1 MKTTVDKIVKAYAKL
16 GDVKVT
22 TLEDKEVMKVI
33 RMRKAMR
40 PVSEEF
46 NAFLEDVKSKFKP
59 EGFEDVVRKAQEGW
73 DKMTD
78 AEKKAANELVTG
90 YNRKVE
96 ESVKPEA
103 EKEVEIEFEP
113 LSDDSLSKLMKE
125 NSLTVADIELLIF
138 SL

>member
-33 RMRKAMR
+33 KMRKAMR
-40 PVSEEF
+40 PVSEDF
-46 NAFLEDVKSKFKP
+46 NAFLEDVKTKFKP
-59 EGFEDVVRKAQEGW
+59 EGFEETVRKAQEGW
-73 DKMTD
+73 DKMSD

-96 ESVKPEA
+96 VAVKEES

-113 LSDDSLSKLMKE
+113 LSEDSLTKLMKE
-125 NSLTVADIELLIF
+125 NSLTVSEMEMLDL
-138 SL
+138 

>member
-46 NAFLEDVKSKFKP
+46 NAFLEDVKTKFKP
-59 EGFEDVVRKAQEGW
+59 EGFEDTVRKAQEGW

-78 AEKKAANELVTG
+78 SEKRAANELGTG
-90 YNRKVE
+90 YNRKVDEAVRE
-96 ESVKPEA
+96 EA
-103 EKEVEIEFEP
+103 DREVEIEFEA
-113 LSDDSLSKLMKE
+113 LSEDSLTKLMKE
-125 NSLTVADIELLIF
+125 NSLTVSEMEMLDL
-138 SL
+138 

>member
-22 TLEDKEVMKVI
+22 TLEDNEVIKVI
-33 RMRKAMR
+33 KMRKAMR

-59 EGFEDVVRKAQEGW
+59 EGFEDTVRKAQEGW

-78 AEKKAANELVTG
+78 SEKRAANELVTG
-90 YNRKVE
+90 YNRKVDEAVKE
-96 ESVKPEA
+96 EA
-103 EKEVEIEFEP
+103 DREVEIEFEP
-113 LSDDSLSKLMKE
+113 LSEESLTKLMKE
-125 NSLTVADIELLIF
+125 NSLTVAEMEMLDF
-138 SL
+138 

>member
-33 RMRKAMR
+33 KMRKAMR

-59 EGFEDVVRKAQEGW
+59 EGFEATVRKAQEEW
-73 DKMTD
+73 EKMTD
-78 AEKKAANELVTG
+78 SEKRAANELVTG

>member
-40 PVSEEF
+40 PVSEDF
-46 NAFLEDVKSKFKP
+46 NAFLEDVKTKFKP
-59 EGFEDVVRKAQEGW
+59 EGFEETVRKAQEGW

-78 AEKKAANELVTG
+78 SEKRAANELVTG
-90 YNRKVE
+90 YNRKVDEAVKE
-96 ESVKPEA
+96 EA
-103 EKEVEIEFEP
+103 DREVEIEFEA
-113 LSDDSLSKLMKE
+113 LSEDSLTKLMKE
-125 NSLTVADIELLIF
+125 NSLTVSEMEMLDL
-138 SL
+138 

>member
-40 PVSEEF
+40 PVSEDF
-46 NAFLEDVKSKFKP
+46 NAFLEDVKTKFKP
-59 EGFEDVVRKAQEGW
+59 EGFEETVRKAQEGW

-96 ESVKPEA
+96 VAVKEES
-103 EKEVEIEFEP
+103 EKEVEIEFET
-113 LSDDSLSKLMKE
+113 LSEDSLTKLMKE
-125 NSLTVADIELLIF
+125 NSMTVAEMEMLDF
-138 SL
+138 

>member
-33 RMRKAMR
+33 KMRKAMR

-46 NAFLEDVKSKFKP
+46 NAFLEDVKTKFKP
-59 EGFEDVVRKAQEGW
+59 EGFEETVRKAQEGW

-78 AEKKAANELVTG
+78 SEKRAANELVTG

-96 ESVKPEA
+96 VAVKEES
-103 EKEVEIEFEP
+103 EKEVEIEFEA
-113 LSDDSLSKLMKE
+113 LSEDSLTKLMKE
-125 NSLTVADIELLIF
+125 NSLTVAEMEMLDF
-138 SL
+138 

>member
-22 TLEDKEVMKVI
+22 TLEDKEVIKVI
-33 RMRKAMR
+33 KMRKAMR

-46 NAFLEDVKSKFKP
+46 NAFLEDAKSKFKP
-59 EGFEDVVRKAQEGW
+59 EGFEETVRKAQDGW
-73 DKMTD
+73 DKMSD
-78 AEKKAANELVTG
+78 AEKKAANELVNG

-96 ESVKPEA
+96 EAVKEEA

-113 LSDDSLSKLMKE
+113 LSEESLTKLMKE
-125 NSLTVADIELLIF
+125 NSLTVAEMEMLDF
-138 SL
+138 

>member
-40 PVSEEF
+40 PVSEDF
-46 NAFLEDVKSKFKP
+46 NAFLEDVKTKFKP
-59 EGFEDVVRKAQEGW
+59 EGFEDTVRKAQEGW

-78 AEKKAANELVTG
+78 SEKRAANELVTG
-90 YNRKVE
+90 YNRKVDEAVRE
-96 ESVKPEA
+96 EA
-103 EKEVEIEFEP
+103 DREVEIEFEA
-113 LSDDSLSKLMKE
+113 LSEDSLTKLMKE
-125 NSLTVADIELLIF
+125 NSLTVSEMEMLDL
-138 SL
+138 

>member
-16 GDVKVT
+16 GDAKVT

-33 RMRKAMR
+33 KMRKAMR
-40 PVSEEF
+40 PVSEDF
-46 NAFLEDVKSKFKP
+46 NAFLEDVKTKFKP
-59 EGFEDVVRKAQEGW
+59 EGFEETVRKAQEGW

-96 ESVKPEA
+96 VAVKEES
-103 EKEVEIEFEP
+103 EKEVEIEFEA
-113 LSDDSLSKLMKE
+113 LSEDSLTKLMKE
-125 NSLTVADIELLIF
+125 NSLTVAEMEMLDF
-138 SL
+138 

>member
-46 NAFLEDVKSKFKP
+46 NAFLEDVKTKFKP
-59 EGFEDVVRKAQEGW
+59 EGFEDTVRKAQEEWG
-73 DKMTD
+73 KMTNS
-78 AEKKAANELVTG
+78 ERITANELVTG

-96 ESVKPEA
+96 EAAKDEA
-103 EKEVEIEFEP
+103 EKEVDIEFEP
-113 LSDDSLSKLMKE
+113 LSEDSLTKLMKE
-125 NSLTVADIELLIF
+125 NSLTVAEMEMLDF
-138 SL
+138 

>member
-40 PVSEEF
+40 PVSEDF
-46 NAFLEDVKSKFKP
+46 NAFLEDVKTKFKP
-59 EGFEDVVRKAQEGW
+59 EGFEETVRKAQEGW

-96 ESVKPEA
+96 VAVKEES
-103 EKEVEIEFEP
+103 EKEVEIECEQ
-113 LSDDSLSKLMKE
+113 LSEDSLTKLMKE
-125 NSLTVADIELLIF
+125 NSLTVAEMEMLDF
-138 SL
+138 

>member
-1 MKTTVDKIVKAYAKL
+1 MKAYAKL

-33 RMRKAMR
+33 KMRKAMR

-46 NAFLEDVKSKFKP
+46 NAFLEDVKTKFKP
-59 EGFEDVVRKAQEGW
+59 EGFEDTVRKAQEGW

-78 AEKKAANELVTG
+78 SEKRAANELVTG

-96 ESVKPEA
+96 VAVKEES
-103 EKEVEIEFEP
+103 EKEVEIEFEA
-113 LSDDSLSKLMKE
+113 LSEDSLTKLMKE
-125 NSLTVADIELLIF
+125 NSMTVAEMEMLDF
-138 SL
+138 

>member
-33 RMRKAMR
+33 KMRKAMR

-59 EGFEDVVRKAQEGW
+59 EGFEDTVRKAQEGW

-78 AEKKAANELVTG
+78 SEKRAANELVTG
-90 YNRKVE
+90 YNRKVDEAVKE
-96 ESVKPEA
+96 EA
-103 EKEVEIEFEP
+103 DREVEIEFEP
-113 LSDDSLSKLMKE
+113 LSEDSLTKLMKE
-125 NSLTVADIELLIF
+125 NSMTVAEMEMLDF
-138 SL
+138 

>member
-40 PVSEEF
+40 PVSEDF
-46 NAFLEDVKSKFKP
+46 NAFLEDVKTKFKP
-59 EGFEDVVRKAQEGW
+59 EGFEETVRKAQEGW

-90 YNRKVE
+90 YNRKVDEAVKE
-96 ESVKPEA
+96 EA
-103 EKEVEIEFEP
+103 DREVEIEFEQF
-113 LSDDSLSKLMKE
+113 SEESVVRMMKE
-125 NSLTVADIELLIF
+125 NSLTATEVEQILNF
-138 SL
+138 

>member
-22 TLEDKEVMKVI
+22 TLEDKEVRKVI

-46 NAFLEDVKSKFKP
+46 NAFLEDVKTKFKP
-59 EGFEDVVRKAQEGW
+59 EGFEETVRKAQEGW

-96 ESVKPEA
+96 VAVKEES

-113 LSDDSLSKLMKE
+113 LSEDSLTKLMKE
-125 NSLTVADIELLIF
+125 NSLTVAEMEMLDF
-138 SL
+138 

>member
-59 EGFEDVVRKAQEGW
+59 EGFEDTVRKAQEEW
-73 DKMTD
+73 EKMTD
-78 AEKKAANELVTG
+78 SEKRAANELVTG

-96 ESVKPEA
+96 VAVKEES
-103 EKEVEIEFEP
+103 EKEVEIEFET
-113 LSDDSLSKLMKE
+113 LSEDSLTKLMKE
-125 NSLTVADIELLIF
+125 NSMTVAEMEMLDF
-138 SL
+138 

>member
-1 MKTTVDKIVKAYAKL
+1 MKTTVDKIVKAYSKL

-33 RMRKAMR
+33 KMRKAMR

-59 EGFEDVVRKAQEGW
+59 EGFEDTVRKAQEGW

-78 AEKKAANELVTG
+78 SEKRAANELVTG
-90 YNRKVE
+90 YNRKVDEAVKE
-96 ESVKPEA
+96 EA
-103 EKEVEIEFEP
+103 DREVEIEFEP
-113 LSDDSLSKLMKE
+113 LSEESLTKLMKE
-125 NSLTVADIELLIF
+125 NSLKVSESELISF
-138 SL
+138 

>member
-40 PVSEEF
+40 PVSEDF
-46 NAFLEDVKSKFKP
+46 NAFLEDVKTKFKP
-59 EGFEDVVRKAQEGW
+59 EGFEDTVRKAQEGW

-78 AEKKAANELVTG
+78 SEKRAANELVTG
-90 YNRKVE
+90 YNRKVDEAARE
-96 ESVKPEA
+96 EA
-103 EKEVEIEFEP
+103 DREVEIEFEA
-113 LSDDSLSKLMKE
+113 LSEDSLTKLMKE
-125 NSLTVADIELLIF
+125 NSLTVSEMEMLDL
-138 SL
+138 

>member
-33 RMRKAMR
+33 KMRKAMR

-46 NAFLEDVKSKFKP
+46 NAFLEDVKTKFKP
-59 EGFEDVVRKAQEGW
+59 EGFEETVRKAQEGW

-78 AEKKAANELVTG
+78 SEKRAANELVTG

-96 ESVKPEA
+96 VAVKEES
-103 EKEVEIEFEP
+103 EKEVEIEFEA
-113 LSDDSLSKLMKE
+113 LSEDSLTKLMKE
-125 NSLTVADIELLIF
+125 NSMTVAEMEMLDL
-138 SL
+138 

>member
-40 PVSEEF
+40 PVSEDF
-46 NAFLEDVKSKFKP
+46 NAFLEDVKAKFKP
-59 EGFEDVVRKAQEGW
+59 EGFEETVRKAQEGW

-96 ESVKPEA
+96 VAVKEES

-113 LSDDSLSKLMKE
+113 LSEDSLTKLMKE
-125 NSLTVADIELLIF
+125 NSLTVAEMEMLDL
-138 SL
+138 

>member
-46 NAFLEDVKSKFKP
+46 NAFLEDVKTKFKP
-59 EGFEDVVRKAQEGW
+59 EGFEDTVRKAQEGW

-78 AEKKAANELVTG
+78 SEKRAANELVTG
-90 YNRKVE
+90 YNRKVDEAVRE
-96 ESVKPEA
+96 EA
-103 EKEVEIEFEP
+103 DREVEIEFEA
-113 LSDDSLSKLMKE
+113 LSEDSLTKLMKE
-125 NSLTVADIELLIF
+125 NSLTVSEMEMLDL
-138 SL
+138 

>member
-1 MKTTVDKIVKAYAKL
+1 MKTTIDKIVKAYAKL

-59 EGFEDVVRKAQEGW
+59 EGFEETVRKAQEGW
-73 DKMTD
+73 DKMSD
-78 AEKKAANELVTG
+78 AEKRAANELVTG

-96 ESVKPEA
+96 VAVKEES
-103 EKEVEIEFEP
+103 EKEVEIEFEA
-113 LSDDSLSKLMKE
+113 LSEDSLTKLMKE
-125 NSLTVADIELLIF
+125 NSLTVSEMEMLDL
-138 SL
+138 

>member
-46 NAFLEDVKSKFKP
+46 NAFLEDVKTKFKP
-59 EGFEDVVRKAQEGW
+59 EGFEETVRKAQDRW
-73 DKMTD
+73 DKMSD

-96 ESVKPEA
+96 EAAKDEA
-103 EKEVEIEFEP
+103 EKEVDIEFEP
-113 LSDDSLSKLMKE
+113 LSEDSLTKLMKE
-125 NSLTVADIELLIF
+125 NSLTVAEMEMLDF
-138 SL
+138 

>member
-40 PVSEEF
+40 PVSEDL
-46 NAFLEDVKSKFKP
+46 NAFLEDVKTKFKP
-59 EGFEDVVRKAQEGW
+59 EGFEETVRKAQEGW

-78 AEKKAANELVTG
+78 SEKRAANELVTG

-96 ESVKPEA
+96 VAVKEES
-103 EKEVEIEFEP
+103 EKEVEIEFEA
-113 LSDDSLSKLMKE
+113 LSEDSLTKLMKE
-125 NSLTVADIELLIF
+125 NSLTVSEMEMLDF
-138 SL
+138 

>member
-40 PVSEEF
+40 PVSEDF
-46 NAFLEDVKSKFKP
+46 NAFLEDVKTKFKP
-59 EGFEDVVRKAQEGW
+59 EGFEDVVRKAQDGW

-96 ESVKPEA
+96 VAVKEES
-103 EKEVEIEFEP
+103 EKEVEIEFEA
-113 LSDDSLSKLMKE
+113 LSEDSLTKLMKE
-125 NSLTVADIELLIF
+125 NSMTVAEMEMLDF
-138 SL
+138 

>member
-40 PVSEEF
+40 PVSEDF
-46 NAFLEDVKSKFKP
+46 NAFLEDVKTKFKP
-59 EGFEDVVRKAQEGW
+59 EGFEDTVRKAQEGW

-96 ESVKPEA
+96 VAVKEES
-103 EKEVEIEFEP
+103 EKEVEIEFKP
-113 LSDDSLSKLMKE
+113 LSEDSLTKLMKE
-125 NSLTVADIELLIF
+125 NSLTVAEMEMLDF
-138 SL
+138 

>member
-40 PVSEEF
+40 PVSEDF
-46 NAFLEDVKSKFKP
+46 NAFLEDVKTKFKP
-59 EGFEDVVRKAQEGW
+59 EGFEETVRKAQEGW

-90 YNRKVE
+90 YNRKVDEAVKE
-96 ESVKPEA
+96 EA
-103 EKEVEIEFEP
+103 DREVEIEFEP
-113 LSDDSLSKLMKE
+113 LSEDSLTKLMKE
-125 NSLTVADIELLIF
+125 NSLTVSEMEMLDF
-138 SL
+138 